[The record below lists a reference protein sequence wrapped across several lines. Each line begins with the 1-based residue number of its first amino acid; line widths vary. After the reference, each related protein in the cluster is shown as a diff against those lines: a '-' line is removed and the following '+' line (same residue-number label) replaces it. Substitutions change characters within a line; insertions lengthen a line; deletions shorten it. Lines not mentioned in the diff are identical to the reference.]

1 MGVFFTNEMKVLALL
16 CLFVAL
22 SFAADGTKSNCTAT
36 AQTIVTTSCA
46 AVDLQQ
52 WTSVSVNP
60 AGSACT
66 STAYTA
72 DNIQTNGTFVL
83 AVRPGDDASGNYTLA
98 TATAVVNNT
107 AQACASIDGSAE
119 DDDFDFTC
127 SSSSAFSAYTTYYV
141 NVVLAAAATANTTL
155 EVYSGFA
162 EGSLTDCAE
171 SYVSSSGS
179 SIWLWVIIA
188 VVVVLAIVIIVGAV
202 GGFLYMKKK
211 KSTYQLY
218 EDA

>member
-72 DNIQTNGTFVL
+72 DDIPSNGTFVL
-83 AVRPGDDASGNYTLA
+83 AVRPGDDA
-98 TATAVVNNT
+98 
-107 AQACASIDGSAE
+107 
-119 DDDFDFTC
+119 FDFTC

-162 EGSLTDCAE
+162 DGSLADCAE

>member
-22 SFAADGTKSNCTAT
+22 SF
-36 AQTIVTTSCA
+36 A

-72 DNIQTNGTFVL
+72 DDIPSNGTFVL

-141 NVVLAAAATANTTL
+141 NVVLSAAATANTTL

-162 EGSLTDCAE
+162 DGSLADCAE

>member
-1 MGVFFTNEMKVLALL
+1 MG
-16 CLFVAL
+16 
-22 SFAADGTKSNCTAT
+22 AADGTKSNCTAT

-72 DNIQTNGTFVL
+72 DDIPSNGTFVL

-98 TATAVVNNT
+98 TATAVVHGT

-162 EGSLTDCAE
+162 DCAE

-202 GGFLYMKKK
+202 GGFLYMMKK

>member
-1 MGVFFTNEMKVLALL
+1 MG
-16 CLFVAL
+16 
-22 SFAADGTKSNCTAT
+22 
-36 AQTIVTTSCA
+36 
-46 AVDLQQ
+46 
-52 WTSVSVNP
+52 
-60 AGSACT
+60 
-66 STAYTA
+66 
-72 DNIQTNGTFVL
+72 
-83 AVRPGDDASGNYTLA
+83 
-98 TATAVVNNT
+98 AVVNNT

-119 DDDFDFTC
+119 DDDFAC

-141 NVVLAAAATANTTL
+141 NVVLSAAATANTTL

-162 EGSLTDCAE
+162 DGSLADCAE

-211 KSTYQLY
+211 K
-218 EDA
+218 